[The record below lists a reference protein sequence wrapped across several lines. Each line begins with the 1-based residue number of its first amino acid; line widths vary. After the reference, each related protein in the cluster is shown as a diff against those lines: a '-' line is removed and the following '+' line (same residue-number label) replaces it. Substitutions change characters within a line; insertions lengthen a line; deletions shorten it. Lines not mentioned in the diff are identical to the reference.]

1 MNPFEPNEERFDNAQ
16 ERDHWE
22 ECNRKAWEY
31 LSTYP
36 KPSCYFAKECE
47 GKVEFI
53 PYTDGEVWKI
63 KKIVLKLW
71 NASAE
76 TPAASFNAL
85 KISDYSALKGKN
97 KDLDALIW
105 DRAHAYEIE
114 PNFLNLYN
122 PAHLYQ
128 FSLLTSEGEQRIK
141 RVELNDQEYRY
152 LLTEQL
158 YDPEFNFDKLSLY
171 NPELANWFR
180 EIKGD
185 ATSIRFDELIDDAR
199 AIIEY
204 KPMTEPLKITSLQQ
218 FLEIVFASRKSH
230 HFFIQLN
237 GARSWKTIS
246 REDFDYDKD
255 GDYKLYIRNEIDDTA
270 QIITKDGLKRCTNI
284 VQAITD
290 GNFYQLDME

>member
-1 MNPFEPNEERFDNAQ
+1 
-16 ERDHWE
+16 
-22 ECNRKAWEY
+22 
-31 LSTYP
+31 
-36 KPSCYFAKECE
+36 
-47 GKVEFI
+47 
-53 PYTDGEVWKI
+53 
-63 KKIVLKLW
+63 
-71 NASAE
+71 
-76 TPAASFNAL
+76 
-85 KISDYSALKGKN
+85 
-97 KDLDALIW
+97 LDALIW
-105 DRAHAYEIE
+105 DRAHEYGIE
-114 PNFLNLYN
+114 PVFLNLYKA
-122 PAHLYQ
+122 AHLYK
-128 FSLLTSEGEQRIK
+128 FSLSTPEGEQRIQ
-141 RVELNDQEYRY
+141 RVDLNDEEYKY

-158 YDPEFNFDKLSLY
+158 FDPEFNLDKLSLY
-171 NPELANWFR
+171 HPELANWFR

-230 HFFIQLN
+230 HFFIQLD

-290 GNFYQLDME
+290 GNFYQFDME

>member
-85 KISDYSALKGKN
+85 KIYDYSALKGKN

-255 GDYKLYIRNEIDDTA
+255 GNYKLYVRDE
-270 QIITKDGLKRCTNI
+270 ITKTAKIVTKAKLVRDTDI
-284 VQAITD
+284 VQAITE
-290 GNFYQLDME
+290 GRFYLLDME